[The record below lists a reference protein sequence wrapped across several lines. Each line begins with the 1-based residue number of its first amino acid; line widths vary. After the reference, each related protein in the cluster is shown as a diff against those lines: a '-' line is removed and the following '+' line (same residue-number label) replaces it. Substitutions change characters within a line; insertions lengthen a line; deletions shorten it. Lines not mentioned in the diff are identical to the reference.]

1 VYKSIYLLTYLLTI
15 TTHETV
21 DGLPAAEY
29 TRRHTSVS
37 TRLSTDCMSLLSPAK
52 FPG

>member
-1 VYKSIYLLTYLLTI
+1 MYKSIYLLTYLLTI

-29 TRRHTSVS
+29 THTHTSDAMHS
-37 TRLSTDCMSLLSPAK
+37 WLSK
-52 FPG
+52 Y